1 MVSLEREIL
10 WTPVIF
16 RNYSSSASSDIN
28 VRQLQFSKR
37 ELNEAIYGIYCTLRA
52 VITCARVELLLFH
65 MVYYSYKIM
74 MMEEQMIKQ
83 SYAHKRKSNIVPMKV
98 DASFYCERAIKSLNR
113 LKYKKAVRYF
123 HKAIE
128 LEPENATFYCNLAGV
143 LAEMEKFDESNRLL
157 WHVLEKIDPSM
168 FECYFY
174 LSSNYANL
182 LDFDLAEQ
190 YAMKY
195 LEKCADGE
203 WANEAE
209 DLLDFIS
216 LELQRAPL
224 DSNKEED
231 LEVSVLHDRARYHLE
246 EGRFN
251 EAKELLE
258 SITIDHPDFY
268 AARNNLALCYYYMGF
283 FGDAM
288 ETVEEVLKDD
298 PFNVHALCNLA
309 VFYYH
314 LNHPDLKEIVGALRK
329 LAPFR
334 MEQTYKLATTL
345 GIVEDHK
352 GAYVLFKKLI
362 AHSGYGDINMLH
374 YGAVAAYNSGL
385 YGEAEQLW
393 KRVKRLDPTG
403 VVAPYYLE
411 QVARKREG
419 KPCAKVVSYHYQLM
433 EDERVFTIEEW
444 KEELVKDPL
453 IRSSFLW
460 ALRYGDRDTKIQ
472 VIRAFEVIPDKE
484 FEEALRLLL
493 LNPAED
499 DDLKRLVI
507 EVLKKMGVEGPFAS
521 IFQHREKM
529 LGFEDAE
536 KWQKVLHCLRNKMEN
551 RYDEHLI
558 EEARLFW
565 LEFID
570 KMYPGIPVIR
580 KVEAWAASVEYLLV
594 KGSKFAITR
603 EAVSTIYGISMAT
616 LDRNCKMIRETFEK
630 DK

>member
-1 MVSLEREIL
+1 
-10 WTPVIF
+10 
-16 RNYSSSASSDIN
+16 
-28 VRQLQFSKR
+28 
-37 ELNEAIYGIYCTLRA
+37 
-52 VITCARVELLLFH
+52 
-65 MVYYSYKIM
+65 
-74 MMEEQMIKQ
+74 MIKQ
-83 SYAHKRKSNIVPMKV
+83 EYAHKRKSNIVPIKV

-113 LKYKKAVRYF
+113 LKFKKAVRYF

-128 LEPENATFYCNLAGV
+128 LEPENAIFYCNLAGV

-182 LDFDLAEQ
+182 MDFDLAEQ

-203 WANEAE
+203 WADEAE
-209 DLLDFIS
+209 DLLDFITF
-216 LELQRAPL
+216 ELQRPSF
-224 DSNKEED
+224 DNNTEED
-231 LEVSVLHDRARYHLE
+231 LEVTALHDRARYHLE

-258 SITIDHPDFY
+258 NLIIDHPDFY
-268 AARNNLALCYYYMGF
+268 AARNNLALCYYYMGS

-288 ETVEEVLKDD
+288 DMVEGVLKDD

-314 LNHPDLKEIVGALRK
+314 LNHPDLNEIVDLLQK

-334 MEQTYKLATTL
+334 MDQTYKLATTL
-345 GIVEDHK
+345 GILEDHK
-352 GAYVLFKKLI
+352 GAYLLFKKLI
-362 AHSGYGDINMLH
+362 AHSGYGDIYIIH

-385 YGEAEQLW
+385 YTEAETLW

-403 VVAPYYLE
+403 TVAPYYLE
-411 QVARKREG
+411 QIARKRAG
-419 KPCAKVVSYHYQLM
+419 KPCAKGVSYHYQLM
-433 EDERVFTIEEW
+433 EDEKVFTIEEW

-460 ALRYGDRDTKIQ
+460 ALRYGDRETKIQ

-499 DDLKRLVI
+499 DELKQEVI
-507 EVLKKMGVEGPFAS
+507 EVLKNMGAEGPFAS
-521 IFQHREKM
+521 IFQHREQM
-529 LGFEDAE
+529 LGFDDAE
-536 KWQKVLHCLRNKMEN
+536 KWQKVLHCLKNKMQN
-551 RYDEHLI
+551 RYDEELI

-570 KMYPGIPVIR
+570 KVYPTIPTIR

-594 KGSKFAITR
+594 KRSKLSITR
-603 EAVSTIYGISMAT
+603 EAVSKFYGISIAT
-616 LDRNCKMIRETFEK
+616 LDRNCKVIRETIEK
-630 DK
+630 EL